1 MGSNAIKCVGA
12 AVLLAAAGAASAVT
26 ISFGGCAAGDG
37 SVLTTCNAS
46 ATVVNFNST
55 PVGSLPAGYVG
66 SLGGGQVVQGSV
78 AGSHAAPAGD
88 TSPYL
93 AIPTQGQQGF
103 VTATPGGSHNYFGLY
118 WGSMD
123 SYNTLTFF
131 NGATQIA
138 SLTGQDVLAAAAA
151 QGNQTSPDSN
161 RYVNLSFGGLNFT
174 TVVLRSDGVAF
185 ESDNHAFGRVPEPAT
200 IALLGAAFA
209 GVAFSRRRK
218 Q

>member
-1 MGSNAIKCVGA
+1 MRMNAIKCLSA
-12 AVLLAAAGAASAVT
+12 AVLLATAGAASAVT
-26 ISFGGCAAGDG
+26 ITFGGCAAADG

-46 ATVVNFNST
+46 ATVVNFNT
-55 PVGSLPAGYVG
+55 TTLGTLPTGYVG

-78 AGSHAAPAGD
+78 PGSHAAPAGD

-93 AIPTQGQQGF
+93 AIPTRGQEGV
-103 VTATPGGSHNYFGLY
+103 VTATPGGLHNYFGLY

-161 RYVNLSFGGLNFT
+161 RYVNLAFGPLSYT

-200 IALLGAAFA
+200 IALFGATLA
-209 GVAFSRRRK
+209 GLAVSRRRK